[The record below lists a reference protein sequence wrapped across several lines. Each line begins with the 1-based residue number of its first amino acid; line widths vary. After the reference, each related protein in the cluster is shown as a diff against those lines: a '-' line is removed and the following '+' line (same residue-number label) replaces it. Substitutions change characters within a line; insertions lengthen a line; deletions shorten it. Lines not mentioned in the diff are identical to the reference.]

1 MFYVAALAAIMLP
14 LVVPLTR
21 DHLIR
26 QAVNDAA
33 RPSEREDMDPGMSL
47 IAIVLGLV
55 LGPFLIWDGYRIALN
70 VLTGGPPMFTGLYGD
85 LSVPLYTSAV
95 QAWAWV
101 VFSVGMGLAAFWNG
115 GRGILGLVRALR
127 VAKP

>member
-1 MFYVAALAAIMLP
+1 MISGWIWVFYVAALAAIVLP

-70 VLTGGPPMFTGLYGD
+70 VLTGGPPMFAGLYGD
-85 LSVPLYTSAV
+85 PTARLYTSAG
-95 QAWAWV
+95 QAWG
-101 VFSVGMGLAAFWNG
+101 SV
-115 GRGILGLVRALR
+115 
-127 VAKP
+127 